1 MCNKK
6 QKRDEGSLQLWMPCR
21 LSLRLGSRSLL
32 IRPLR
37 LSQSLYYSCLL
48 DVWNGKMVDRKF
60 REALTG
66 IKVNIDPVS
75 IENWDRKSPCWSYRC
90 SNGPVSM
97 CIAHFQYCYR
107 FKQIKEI
114 YFFSAIW
121 SYQAAVFWRK
131 LWAVGF
137 DDTGLGD
144 AAETEW
150 QEF

>member
-6 QKRDEGSLQLWMPCR
+6 QKRVEGSLQLWMPCR
-21 LSLRLGSRSLL
+21 LSLGSSSLL
-32 IRPLR
+32 VRPLR

-48 DVWNGKMVDRKF
+48 DVRSGKMVDKKF

-66 IKVNIDPVS
+66 IKVSIDPVF
-75 IENWDRKSPCWSYRC
+75 IENWDRKSPCWSYRS

-97 CIAHFQYCYR
+97 CIAHFSIVPNSNKSKK
-107 FKQIKEI
+107 FT
-114 YFFSAIW
+114 FFSAIW
-121 SYQAAVFWRK
+121 SYQAAVFWRR
-131 LWAVGF
+131 LWADGF

-144 AAETEW
+144 AAGTEW